1 MFLGYILKVCLEA
14 TRKLT
19 EREIEE
25 NDAFI
30 FKNFLKNEKKKQN
43 ECEVP

>member
-1 MFLGYILKVCLEA
+1 MGHGPS
-14 TRKLT
+14 RRT

-30 FKNFLKNEKKKQN
+30 FKNFLKNGKKKQN